1 MEPIVHLV
9 GNMIVQAINDV
20 KNPSRETNYKDRMSA
35 IEFLDSDLASEV
47 LYLLGTSCEIN
58 LDDIV
63 E

>member
-1 MEPIVHLV
+1 
-9 GNMIVQAINDV
+9 MIVQAINDV